1 MEEWRNHC
9 MPARRGVCVCANNQ
23 LQRTYCCQPGAMVR
37 EGGRGVLMDS
47 LDEEG
52 FTSATTATGK
62 AKQSKEWG
70 RGEEFVLAS
79 TRADTGHGGERP
91 KSAQL
96 DTCRKTKRIRLSFSI
111 ASILTGA
118 RATIRLPARRTTM
131 RGVECAWCGGGVVV
145 RVVVVCMLLT
155 LADSCHAPPPR
166 APARSPS
173 FVSSFHSSVSSCL
186 Y

>member
-1 MEEWRNHC
+1 
-9 MPARRGVCVCANNQ
+9 
-23 LQRTYCCQPGAMVR
+23 
-37 EGGRGVLMDS
+37 MDS

-131 RGVECAWCGGGVVV
+131 RGVECVVVVWSVRGVVV
-145 RVVVVCMLLT
+145 VWWCVWWLC
-155 LADSCHAPPPR
+155 ACF
-166 APARSPS
+166 SP
-173 FVSSFHSSVSSCL
+173 
-186 Y
+186 